1 MLKWELERNLEF
13 NLASLK
19 GTLEEETEEWVL
31 VTQGEL
37 VGHHFIYCWI
47 PDSLYLL
54 PC

>member
-1 MLKWELERNLEF
+1 MLNWELERNLEF
-13 NLASLK
+13 NLASLN
-19 GTLEEETEEWVL
+19 GTLEQESEEGVL
-31 VTQGEL
+31 GTQGEF